1 MYDKEHLVENV
12 LLITRINQALKKN
25 VTIQTGI
32 EKKKKKI
39 KKRISL
45 YETHHHERNNKK
57 RNVTL
62 LSSKYTESPGG
73 MKEHYRKCSQLR
85 IFC

>member
-32 EKKKKKI
+32 EKKKKKM
-39 KKRISL
+39 KKIDRSI
-45 YETHHHERNNKK
+45 RNA
-57 RNVTL
+57 
-62 LSSKYTESPGG
+62 PP
-73 MKEHYRKCSQLR
+73 
-85 IFC
+85 